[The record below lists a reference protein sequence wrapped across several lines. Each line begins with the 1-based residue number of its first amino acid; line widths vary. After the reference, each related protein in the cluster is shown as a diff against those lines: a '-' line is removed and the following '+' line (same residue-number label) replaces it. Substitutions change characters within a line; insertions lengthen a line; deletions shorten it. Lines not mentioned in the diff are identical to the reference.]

1 MNLTDYPYGS
11 RRSALLAANGVV
23 ATSQPLAANAG
34 LSMLEKG
41 GNAVDAALATAIALT
56 VLEPT
61 GNGIGSDTF
70 AIVWDGEGLH
80 GLNGSGRW
88 PAAWDA
94 QALRD
99 QGHTVVPER
108 GWASVSVPG
117 APAAWH
123 ELHQRYA
130 RLSVAELTAP
140 AIAYAEQGFPV
151 SPVISR
157 LWHNAK
163 PTFLG
168 GDDPGMAGWRQV
180 FSLDGVTP
188 AAGQR
193 WYSPGHA
200 ACLRA
205 LTEHGFRDFYEGGVA
220 EQIVAYSNATGGVIS
235 GDDLAAHACE
245 WVDPISISY
254 RGHDIWEIPPN
265 GQGIAALIAL
275 GILEDEDMA
284 SLAHGG
290 EQAWHLQIE
299 AMKLGFADAYRY
311 VADTDHVP
319 VPVAGL
325 LDPGYLASRR
335 ALIGDRAREP
345 EPGRPPGGGTVY
357 LCCADRD
364 GMMVSFIQSNFS
376 GFGSGVVVP
385 ELGISMQNR
394 ASGFTLEPGHPNE
407 AAGGKRPR
415 HTIIPGFIT
424 RDGQPVG
431 PFGVMGGEMQPQGH
445 LQVVSSMLDHGLN
458 PQAALDAPR
467 WQIDDGLDVAVEPG
481 TDERLLAALAARG
494 HRPLMAADSLSFG
507 RGQIILR
514 LEDGAYAAGSEP
526 RTDGAALGY

>member
-1 MNLTDYPYGS
+1 MNLTDYPHAS
-11 RRSALLAANGVV
+11 RRSAVLAANGVV
-23 ATSQPLAANAG
+23 ATSQPLAASAG
-34 LSMLEKG
+34 LAILEKG

-61 GNGIGSDTF
+61 ANGIGSDTF
-70 AIVWDGEGLH
+70 AIIWDGERLH

-94 QALRD
+94 QGLRD
-99 QGHTVVPER
+99 RGHSAMPER

-117 APAAWH
+117 APASWQDLH
-123 ELHQRYA
+123 ERFG
-130 RLSVAELTAP
+130 RLSIAELTAP

-151 SPVISR
+151 SPVVSQ
-157 LWHNAK
+157 LWRRAA

-168 GDDPGMAGWRQV
+168 GEDPGMAGWRQV
-180 FSLDGVTP
+180 FTRDGEPP

-205 LTEHGFRDFYEGGVA
+205 FSERGFRDFYEGEVA
-220 EQIVAYSNATGGVIS
+220 EQIVAYSKATGGVI
-235 GDDLAAHACE
+235 GRDDLAAHGSE
-245 WVDPISISY
+245 WVDPIRVSY
-254 RGHDIWEIPPN
+254 RGHDIWEMPPN

-275 GILEDEDMA
+275 GLLQDKDMA
-284 SLAHGG
+284 ALAHGG
-290 EQAWHLQIE
+290 EEAWHLQIE

-311 VADTDHVP
+311 VADPTRVDVP
-319 VPVAGL
+319 TAGL
-325 LDPGYLASRR
+325 LDPGYLATRA
-335 ALIGDRAREP
+335 ALIGEQARVP
-345 EPGRPPGGGTVY
+345 EPGRPPAGGTVY
-357 LCCADRD
+357 LCSADRD
-364 GMMVSFIQSNFS
+364 GMMVSFIQSNYM

-385 ELGISMQNR
+385 ELGISLQNR
-394 ASGFTLEPGHPNE
+394 ASGFSLEPGHPNE
-407 AAGGKRPR
+407 AVAGKRPR

-467 WQIDDGLDVAVEPG
+467 WQLAGGLDVHVEPG
-481 TDERLLAALAARG
+481 TDERLLAALIERG
-494 HRPLMAADSLSFG
+494 HRPVVAADCLSFG
-507 RGQIILR
+507 RGQIIVR
-514 LEDGAYAAGSEP
+514 LDDGVYAAGTEP
-526 RTDGAALGY
+526 RIDGAAAGY